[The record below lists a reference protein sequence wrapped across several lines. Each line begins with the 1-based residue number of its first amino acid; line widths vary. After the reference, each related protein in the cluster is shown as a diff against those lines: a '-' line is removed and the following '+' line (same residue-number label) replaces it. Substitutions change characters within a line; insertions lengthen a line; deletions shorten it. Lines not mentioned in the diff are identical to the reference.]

1 MKGRTGKF
9 VRVFIFFLFF
19 FSRLILFVDR
29 ARDKETGEIV
39 ALKEVKLDVDDKRGF
54 SIISL
59 RECTLLMQLNHENVL
74 NVTEVVVGQ
83 TLKRYL
89 DLDYLDL

>member
-1 MKGRTGKF
+1 M
-9 VRVFIFFLFF
+9 
-19 FSRLILFVDR
+19 FVDR
-29 ARDKETGEIV
+29 ARNKETGEIV

-74 NVTEVVVGQ
+74 NVTEVVVGNS
-83 TLKRYL
+83 LKRYL
-89 DLDYLDL
+89 DGLFVDVLISLFG